1 MSDRPRPGDIVRI
14 GAERTRW
21 RVVAVSDV
29 EAVVESVA
37 TGLTSRRLVSTLRVV
52 EPHPGGAR

>member
-21 RVVAVSDV
+21 RVVATSGV

-37 TGLTSRRLVSTLRVV
+37 SSLRVTTLASTLCVV
-52 EPHPGGAR
+52 ERHPGGPR